1 MIMKLRIKESLND
14 QIKNI
19 YLYIGGYLRKIL
31 KVKRMGTSEPST
43 VSMELQFKDDF
54 EFFDYNR
61 WRIGQPWGKFHP
73 GYPNQWY
80 GEDSV
85 YIENKHLVL
94 DNRYQP
100 VQLSPYDSTK
110 KYDIPYSVGLIT
122 SYESYGYGYYEFES
136 KLPDGIGLWPAI
148 WLSCVDSWPP
158 EIDITESYS
167 DKNGDYK
174 DKLESNLHFNLGEKK
189 SSSGARSHPIYR
201 SKDRIKFS
209 LWWTKDFIKVY
220 YNGYLVRVI
229 TSNDT
234 LQWFIDK
241 KMIIILNNGM
251 RPEFDNIQP
260 REEKVSISKFEI
272 YSVKYWI

>member
-1 MIMKLRIKESLND
+1 MMKLRIKESLND
-14 QIKNI
+14 QIHNI
-19 YLYIGGYLRKIL
+19 YLYLSGYLRKIL
-31 KVKRMGTSEPST
+31 KVKRMGTSEPFT
-43 VSMELQFKDDF
+43 GTMKLQFEDNF

-73 GYPNQWY
+73 EYPNQWY

-100 VQLSPYDSTK
+100 VQLSTWDSPK
-110 KYDIPYSVGLIT
+110 KYDISYSVGLIT
-122 SYESYGYGYYEFES
+122 SYESYGYGYYEFEA
-136 KLPDGIGLWPAI
+136 KLPDGVGLWPAI

-167 DKNGDYK
+167 DKNGEYK
-174 DKLESNLHFNLGEKK
+174 DKLESNFHFNLGESKT
-189 SSSGARSHPIYR
+189 SSGARSHPIYR
-201 SKDRIKFS
+201 SKELIKFS

-229 TSNDT
+229 TSKDS
-234 LQWFIDK
+234 LQWFRDK
-241 KMIIILNNGM
+241 KMTIILNNGM
-251 RPEFDNIQP
+251 RSDFDNIQP
-260 REEKVSISKFEI
+260 KEEKVSISKFEI